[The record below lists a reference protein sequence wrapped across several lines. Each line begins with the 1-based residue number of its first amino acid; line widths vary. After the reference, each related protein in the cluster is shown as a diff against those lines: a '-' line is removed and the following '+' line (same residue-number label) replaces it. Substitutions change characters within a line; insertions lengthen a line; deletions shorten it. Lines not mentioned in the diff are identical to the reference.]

1 MPQRRKKH
9 MVAMAHQPTWLL
21 MEVGYVCLAHPR
33 YHRRKRKTA
42 RARNH
47 VEHEQPRKSQDR
59 GRDGIRTHLQRRGCT
74 TAQQTRV
81 QGIAEETAGVWR
93 GEWCEKSWQTRGRT
107 VPPPAPPPGAGW
119 GEAEAGRTMMR
130 EYRLGARGSLAA
142 PAARH
147 TREVRGGEI
156 PKLCVPQELCR
167 ARAQCMKSD
176 RWLLTDLNAA

>member
-1 MPQRRKKH
+1 
-9 MVAMAHQPTWLL
+9 
-21 MEVGYVCLAHPR
+21 
-33 YHRRKRKTA
+33 
-42 RARNH
+42 
-47 VEHEQPRKSQDR
+47 
-59 GRDGIRTHLQRRGCT
+59 
-74 TAQQTRV
+74 
-81 QGIAEETAGVWR
+81 
-93 GEWCEKSWQTRGRT
+93 
-107 VPPPAPPPGAGW
+107 
-119 GEAEAGRTMMR
+119 MMR